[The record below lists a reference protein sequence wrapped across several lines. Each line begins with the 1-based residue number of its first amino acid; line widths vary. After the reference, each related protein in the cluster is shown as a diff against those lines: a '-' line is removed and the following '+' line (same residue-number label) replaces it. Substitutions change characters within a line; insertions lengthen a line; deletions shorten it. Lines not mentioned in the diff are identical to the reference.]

1 MTQHLLISGDSASP
15 SDHAQPCPP
24 RLSFI
29 AGYLRSTG
37 YPFHGSDDMLTGLHD
52 LEAADQVG
60 SQVPVLSFSDCG
72 INPWSIEQEQE
83 NEFKWNRNQRRP
95 IPKMTK
101 IR

>member
-1 MTQHLLISGDSASP
+1 MTPLSSISGDSASP
-15 SDHAQPCPP
+15 SGTARHCPP
-24 RLSFI
+24 CSSLNVGNRH
-29 AGYLRSTG
+29 STG
-37 YPFHGSDDMLTGLHD
+37 KSFQGSDEVVTVLHD